1 MEFVELALMYRDT
14 GISRKKRFSFMDIAS
29 LRENAYIR
37 GKHDCAMPRKEYQE
51 INTCA
56 ELTERVQELGI
67 LPFLRLLGDGWS
79 AEEMGSEEVQYTT
92 LPDGGWEWPMW
103 KWKGEVIRESGCAYG
118 KFIDGKACFISKEWW
133 PDFCNYRRHRFP
145 LPEEGSLDDM
155 ILQTLRENGSL
166 TTRELRAACDFVGK
180 NMRGKFDTYVR
191 RLEMACRVVIEDFVY
206 PVDRHSREY
215 GWGWALLT
223 TPEER
228 FGREAC
234 APDRTP
240 EESRERLACHLRD
253 ILPRCDEQLLDF
265 ILK

>member
-1 MEFVELALMYRDT
+1 
-14 GISRKKRFSFMDIAS
+14 
-29 LRENAYIR
+29 
-37 GKHDCAMPRKEYQE
+37 MPRKEYQE

-133 PDFCNYRRHRFP
+133 PDLCNYRRHRFP

-155 ILQTLRENGSL
+155 ILQTLRENDSL

-206 PVDRHSREY
+206 PVDRH
-215 GWGWALLT
+215 
-223 TPEER
+223 
-228 FGREAC
+228 

>member
-1 MEFVELALMYRDT
+1 MYRDT
-14 GISRKKRFSFMDIAS
+14 GISRKKRFSHMGVGS

-79 AEEMGSEEVQYTT
+79 AEEMGSEEVQYTM

-166 TTRELRAACDFVGK
+166 TTKGQ
-180 NMRGKFDTYVR
+180 
-191 RLEMACRVVIEDFVY
+191 I
-206 PVDRHSREY
+206 
-215 GWGWALLT
+215 
-223 TPEER
+223 
-228 FGREAC
+228 
-234 APDRTP
+234 
-240 EESRERLACHLRD
+240 
-253 ILPRCDEQLLDF
+253 
-265 ILK
+265 